1 MLIFDLNWIF
11 SNWKPKSLIFEMGV
25 SIDSWCIQSVN
36 LDTVAET
43 KSLGGKCICVWPKNC
58 IQWDHFDT
66 VINQYWL
73 IVKSVLSIKS
83 ILHLKCARKFCG
95 I

>member
-1 MLIFDLNWIF
+1 
-11 SNWKPKSLIFEMGV
+11 MGV

-36 LDTVAET
+36 LDTAAET

-66 VINQYWL
+66 V
-73 IVKSVLSIKS
+73 KSVLANCKICVNYQEYLTPEVYQKV
-83 ILHLKCARKFCG
+83 LWDLEFLEN
-95 I
+95 